1 MTLRDEIIAEPTLH
15 ALWGLGGASLT
26 DEPDLSPAPAR
37 PGVVIPGTGI
47 QRWTTLGVEGGSTA
61 AGHGDIGWK
70 GILGGWAP
78 LRSGVGQ
85 TDWTFECCVAPM
97 EYTVGLPAESMA
109 NSDTTSTRTFLY
121 PQNPL
126 DGNGGAGIS
135 IGTNGVRVHEHRNG
149 VLASPLVHAVALT
162 PRVFVHLVLIC
173 EARQYR
179 LYLGGVLV
187 RTGLTSAQTLVNLS
201 THLFFDPWSG
211 MPNSYLDEVAW
222 YTGAL
227 SQARIT
233 AHAAAFNAQYAGT
246 RMPLAGGSTPQIE
259 RVAGPMLVNAVSSP
273 DAVVALPDRSP
284 SGPMALQP
292 QGAWEA
298 RIYTRDTKASGD
310 MGISGRES
318 VVYTRRPGSR
328 FTTYPRV
335 A

>member
-1 MTLRDEIIAEPTLH
+1 MTLRDEILAEGTLY

-37 PGVVIPGTGI
+37 PGVVQLGSGL
-47 QRWTTLGVEGGSTA
+47 QRWTDLGVEGGSSSA
-61 AGHGDIGWK
+61 QVINGVSG
-70 GILGGWAP
+70 GIRGFWGP
-78 LRSGVGQ
+78 LKSGVGQ

-97 EYTVGLPAESMA
+97 EYTTSLPAESMA
-109 NSDTTSTRTFLY
+109 ASDTTSTRCFLY
-121 PQNPL
+121 PQDPG
-126 DGNGGAGIS
+126 DGNGGAGMS
-135 IGTNGVRVHEHRNG
+135 IGTNGIRVHEHRTG
-149 VLASPLVHAVALT
+149 VLASPLVYAVALA
-162 PRVFVHLVLIC
+162 PRVFVHVVLIV

-201 THLFFDPWSG
+201 THLFHDPWSG
-211 MPNSYLDEVAW
+211 LVGAYLDECAW

-227 SQARIT
+227 PAGRIT
-233 AHAAAFNAQYAGT
+233 AHANAFAAQYAGAK
-246 RMPLAGGSTPQIE
+246 MPLAGGITPQLAPVARDFGYNANALVENVIPIRDHE
-259 RVAGPMLVNAVSSP
+259 AAGPEAF
-273 DAVVALPDRSP
+273 
-284 SGPMALQP
+284 QP
-292 QGAWEA
+292 HMIDEA
-298 RIYTRDTKASGD
+298 RIYVRDTKASGD